1 MEFIRFIFSSFWV
14 WAGFTIIIATAGN
27 AIAEIIKAF
36 KAPKTEKETEVSK

>member
-36 KAPKTEKETEVSK
+36 KAPKREKETEVSK

>member
-14 WAGFTIIIATAGN
+14 WAGFVIIIATAGN

-36 KAPKTEKETEVSK
+36 RTPKHEEEMEGRK